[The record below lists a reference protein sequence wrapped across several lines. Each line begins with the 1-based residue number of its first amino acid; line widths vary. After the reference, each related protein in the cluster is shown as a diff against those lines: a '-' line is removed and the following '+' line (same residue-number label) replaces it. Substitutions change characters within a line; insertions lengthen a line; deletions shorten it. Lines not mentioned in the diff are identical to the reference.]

1 MDCDLESMQQ
11 ARNLCVRAR
20 EAQLKF
26 KEFSQKDVDRVVA
39 AMADAGFRA
48 AQQLAQLAVEETGFG
63 VVADKVAKN
72 QLATRDV
79 YNLIK
84 SMKTVGVIN
93 ELPGKRILEIA
104 EPMGVI
110 AGIVPVT
117 NPTSTVLFKSLIAV
131 KARNAIV
138 FSPHPNAVRC
148 ASAAAKVMSEAA
160 ESAGAPPGLIGC
172 MTLSTLQ
179 GTNELMHHRDV
190 AIILATGGAGLVK
203 AAYSAGKPAYGVGP
217 GNVPAFIE
225 RTADVRKAVADIVAS
240 KTFDN
245 GTVCASEQA
254 IIADLP
260 VRDQVIAELRAH
272 RAYFLSPEECQK
284 VAATLVT
291 PELTVRPDCVGR
303 PAHIIAQ
310 KAGVVVPQDT
320 SILVAPLE
328 GVGRDYPLSIEKLSP
343 VIAFYVADGWE
354 AGCERCIEILNFGGL
369 GHTLVIHSRD
379 QEVIMQFALKKPA
392 FRILV
397 NTPGTHG
404 AVGITT
410 DLDPSMMLGCG
421 TYGGNITTDNVTPMH
436 LLNIK
441 RVAYE
446 TKPLRRSDRSVD
458 WRPEGLVQG
467 RVNVTA
473 PYQAALSPAA
483 GISRKEMPAAEPD
496 HRISPPTVGGRYGS
510 SGLTDDEVERI
521 VAEFLRDK

>member
-1 MDCDLESMQQ
+1 MQQ

-225 RTADVRKAVADIVAS
+225 RRADVR
-240 KTFDN
+240 
-245 GTVCASEQA
+245 
-254 IIADLP
+254 
-260 VRDQVIAELRAH
+260 
-272 RAYFLSPEECQK
+272 
-284 VAATLVT
+284 
-291 PELTVRPDCVGR
+291 
-303 PAHIIAQ
+303 
-310 KAGVVVPQDT
+310 
-320 SILVAPLE
+320 
-328 GVGRDYPLSIEKLSP
+328 
-343 VIAFYVADGWE
+343 
-354 AGCERCIEILNFGGL
+354 
-369 GHTLVIHSRD
+369 
-379 QEVIMQFALKKPA
+379 
-392 FRILV
+392 
-397 NTPGTHG
+397 
-404 AVGITT
+404 
-410 DLDPSMMLGCG
+410 
-421 TYGGNITTDNVTPMH
+421 
-436 LLNIK
+436 
-441 RVAYE
+441 
-446 TKPLRRSDRSVD
+446 
-458 WRPEGLVQG
+458 
-467 RVNVTA
+467 
-473 PYQAALSPAA
+473 
-483 GISRKEMPAAEPD
+483 
-496 HRISPPTVGGRYGS
+496 
-510 SGLTDDEVERI
+510 
-521 VAEFLRDK
+521 

>member
-1 MDCDLESMQQ
+1 MDRDLESMQQ
-11 ARNLCVRAR
+11 ARHLCVRAR

-48 AQQLAQLAVEETGFG
+48 AEQLAQLAVEETGFG

-84 SMKTVGVIN
+84 NMKTVGVIN

-148 ASAAAKVMSEAA
+148 ANAAAAVMSQAA
-160 ESAGAPPGLIGC
+160 ESAGAPPGLISC

-225 RTADVRKAVADIVAS
+225 RTADVRKAVADIAAS

-260 VRDQVIAELRAH
+260 IKDQVIAELQARK
-272 RAYFLSPEECQK
+272 AYFLNPDECRR
-284 VAATLVT
+284 VGATLVT
-291 PELTVRPDCVGR
+291 RELTVSPDCVGQ
-303 PAHIIAQ
+303 PAYVIAQ
-310 KAGVVVPQDT
+310 KAGIAVPRDT
-320 SILVAPLE
+320 SMLVAPLD
-328 GVGRDYPLSIEKLSP
+328 GVGPHYPLSIEKLSP

-379 QEVIMQFALKKPA
+379 EEVIMQFALKKPA

-410 DLDPSMMLGCG
+410 ELDPSMMLGCG

-446 TKPLRRSDRSVD
+446 TKPLRRSERSTD
-458 WRPEGLVQG
+458 WRPELLTHG
-467 RVNVTA
+467 RVNVRA
-473 PYQAALSPAA
+473 PYQAALTPAA
-483 GISRKEMPAAEPD
+483 GISRREAPQAEFHARQPSPAP
-496 HRISPPTVGGRYGS
+496 RGRYGS
-510 SGLTDDEVERI
+510 SGLTDEEVERI
-521 VAEFLRDK
+521 VAEFLQTR

>member
-1 MDCDLESMQQ
+1 MDRDLESMQQ

-39 AMADAGFRA
+39 AMAEAGFREA
-48 AQQLAQLAVEETGFG
+48 ERLAQLAVEETGFG
-63 VVADKVAKN
+63 VVADKMAKN

-84 SMKTVGVIN
+84 TMKTVGVIN

-148 ASAAAKVMSEAA
+148 ASAATTVMSEAA
-160 ESAGAPPGLIGC
+160 EAAGAPAGLISC
-172 MTLSTLQ
+172 MTISTLQ

-190 AIILATGGAGLVK
+190 AIILATGGAGLVR

-254 IIADLP
+254 IIVDLP
-260 VRDQVIAELRAH
+260 IKEQVVAELLAH
-272 RAYFLSPEECQK
+272 KAYFLNPEQCRS
-284 VAATLVT
+284 VAATLVSRD
-291 PELTVRPDCVGR
+291 LTVNPDCVGQ
-303 PAHIIAQ
+303 PAHVIAR
-310 KAGVVVPQDT
+310 KAGIAVPVDT
-320 SILVAPLE
+320 SMLVAPLE

-354 AGCERCIEILNFGGL
+354 AGCEQCIEILNFGGL

-379 QEVIMQFALKKPA
+379 EEVIMQFALKKPA

-410 DLDPSMMLGCG
+410 NLDPSMMLGCG

-446 TKPLRRSDRSVD
+446 TKPLRRSERSTD
-458 WRPEGLVQG
+458 WRPETLTRG
-467 RVNVTA
+467 RVSTTA
-473 PYQAALSPAA
+473 PYQAALTPVA
-483 GISRKEMPAAEPD
+483 GISRTQAPGAEAPGPA
-496 HRISPPTVGGRYGS
+496 PTGVPGARYGS
-510 SGLTDDEVERI
+510 SGMSEDEVERI
-521 VAEFLRDK
+521 VAEFLRGR